1 MAFLSSLALALAPSV
16 VNGVSNLIGNSS
28 TNSANARQN
37 ELNRQWQSQENELS
51 RQFTREQDQ
60 ASRYFTAQQN
70 ELSRDWQ
77 EKMWNLQNQYNTPSA
92 MMQRYKDAGM
102 NPFLSQMAQLG
113 QGAGSAGTPASSATA
128 PMSGSAPM
136 SGAPSSIPMVAPRF
150 DLSLQDMG
158 IASNIANQHANTQQ
172 QKWETYQYIREH
184 VGRDAAKR
192 FIDGNPDMFQSSDPD
207 NDPWMKSYKRAEM
220 RENLQNSILEIQ
232 DWLLSRYGDQEHQ
245 KALQEADARIEDII
259 SKMNDRDANI
269 ALMTEQMAT
278 EVARQFQLYAS
289 GRESN
294 AKALTENQI
303 RKWMINKLVYETGLA
318 SFAFQRD
325 KAVFDSEEEL
335 RSWLQSDDGKQAVR
349 DLEKNGVL
357 TNPNLVFR
365 YIYQFL
371 DHLPFAAGASVSKK
385 Y

>member
-335 RSWLQSDDGKQAVR
+335 RSWLQSDDGKQAAT
-349 DLEKNGVL
+349 KNL
-357 TNPNLVFR
+357 SL
-365 YIYQFL
+365 I
-371 DHLPFAAGASVSKK
+371 HI
-385 Y
+385 

>member
-1 MAFLSSLALALAPSV
+1 MAFLTSLALAAAPSV
-16 VNGVSNLIGNSS
+16 VNGISNLIGTTS
-28 TNSANARQN
+28 TNAANARQN

-60 ASRYFTAQQN
+60 ASRFFTAQQN

-150 DLSLQDMG
+150 ELSLQDMG

-220 RENLQNSILEIQ
+220 RENLQNSILDIQ

-259 SKMNDRDANI
+259 SKMSERDANI

-303 RKWMINKLVYETGLA
+303 RKWMINKLVYETGLS

-335 RSWLQSDDGKQAVR
+335 RSWLQSDEGKQAVR

-357 TNPNLVFR
+357 TNPNLFFR
-365 YIYQFL
+365 YVYQFL